1 MSDIEKSFYH
11 YKTVDELTFTDD
23 GMFQAVMRHPDLCA
37 ELIERLLHLRIEHV
51 EYPELEKTIAPYF
64 STKGVRLD
72 VYLRDSDK
80 IIDVEMQSYPQEELG
95 LRTRYY
101 QSMIDTDSL
110 MKGQDYSEMK
120 SSYIL
125 FICKSDPFRDEGG
138 NCFGLPRY
146 TFGTECLEDKRVKI
160 HDKIQK
166 VIYNASGYEKESDV
180 RVRDFLR
187 FIRTNEPGEDDF
199 ANRLSA
205 MVEKIRDD
213 EKFRK
218 EYAAMNLHDRDI
230 TRTVR
235 RKALAEGLEKGIQ
248 KGIEKGIQEGLNR
261 GMMEKAVEAAKVMLN
276 DGMEITKVAKY
287 VNLPVET
294 INMEIMRQKQPL

>member
-1 MSDIEKSFYH
+1 
-11 YKTVDELTFTDD
+11 
-23 GMFQAVMRHPDLCA
+23 
-37 ELIERLLHLRIEHV
+37 
-51 EYPELEKTIAPYF
+51 
-64 STKGVRLD
+64 
-72 VYLRDSDK
+72 
-80 IIDVEMQSYPQEELG
+80 
-95 LRTRYY
+95 
-101 QSMIDTDSL
+101 
-110 MKGQDYSEMK
+110 MK

-138 NCFGLPRY
+138 NWFGLPRY
-146 TFGTECLEDKRVKI
+146 TFETECLEDKRVKI

-166 VIYNASGYEKESDV
+166 VIYNASGYEKESDA

-187 FIRTNEPGEDDF
+187 FIHTNEPGTDDF
-199 ANRLSA
+199 SGRLSA

-218 EYAAMNLHDRDI
+218 EYAAMNLHDRDL
-230 TRTVR
+230 TRIVR
-235 RKALAEGLEKGIQ
+235 KEALAEGMEKGIQ
-248 KGIEKGIQEGLNR
+248 KGIQEGLNR
-261 GMMEKAVEAAKVMLN
+261 GMMEKAVETAKVMLN